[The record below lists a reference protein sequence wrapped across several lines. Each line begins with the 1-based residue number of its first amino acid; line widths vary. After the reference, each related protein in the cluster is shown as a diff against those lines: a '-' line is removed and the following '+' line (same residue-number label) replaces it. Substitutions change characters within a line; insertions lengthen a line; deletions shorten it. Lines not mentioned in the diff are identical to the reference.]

1 MFASAAWCAQV
12 TQHLEGTFDL
22 SRGTV
27 KAAKAAWKSRR
38 SMLDSPLHGA
48 GYCLDPEFLSDEG
61 LALDSEKKDAC
72 VIDLLNVM
80 EKLVISDDDRDA
92 ARDSY
97 ASLRAKEGLFG
108 SKPAERDASRWPAH
122 QWWEVYGS
130 GHPQLR
136 RMAMRVLS
144 QVTSACACE
153 RNWSTYDFIHNKK
166 RNRLAPRR
174 ARDLVFAFTNMRLVE
189 KMLSPAGEEFVGWD
203 EEEEQQESE
212 SDAGEGAE

>member
-1 MFASAAWCAQV
+1 M
-12 TQHLEGTFDL
+12 TEHLQGTFDL
-22 SRGTV
+22 SRSTV
-27 KAAKAAWKSRR
+27 TAAKKAWESRR

-48 GYCLDPEFLSDEG
+48 SYCLDPEFMSDGG
-61 LALDSEKKDAC
+61 LALTNKKDAC
-72 VIDLLNVM
+72 VVDLMTVM
-80 EKLVISDDDRDA
+80 DKLISSDDDRAA

-97 ASLRAKEGLFG
+97 ASFRAKEGLFG
-108 SKPAERDASRWPAH
+108 STAAKSDASRWPAH
-122 QWWEVYGS
+122 QWWEVYGV
-130 GHPQLR
+130 GHPQLQQL
-136 RMAMRVLS
+136 AMRVLS

-189 KMLSPAGEEFVGWD
+189 KMQSPAGEEFVGWD

-212 SDAGEGAE
+212 SDAGEGGE